1 MRLITGSLRVVRFKK
16 LRDWP
21 TLIINVLSCKKNALI
36 KSKTGP
42 HFLSKGVGCLLASLQ
57 GVPLEK
63 KLERNDCSS
72 DTVHIL
78 PQVGKAE
85 TNLKGGR
92 VFFHFSRICLGTFFK
107 VPTASQT
114 HFGFT
119 NMGSN
124 MYLFPIFSNGTPCK

>member
-92 VFFHFSRICLGTFFK
+92 VFFHFSRICLHFSKYLLHLKRILGLLTWGQICLSFWFFQMEHP
-107 VPTASQT
+107 VE
-114 HFGFT
+114 
-119 NMGSN
+119 
-124 MYLFPIFSNGTPCK
+124 